1 MNGIFSSS
9 YRSYLKWK
17 RNVLVNVFNM
27 SISLFVGSPS
37 QPSVA
42 NNRSNDFD
50 YKAFDEQIAWK
61 IDGRPNLHINCL
73 VFLHLLLFFAI
84 FFFSTSQIT
93 YQTNQNCTD
102 MLISYKRLNIIEF
115 FFSFYIFCTAAF
127 WFSPLDIRQSNY
139 VIFNLSLSINIF
151 AYKNAHYSSVF
162 PEKCPK
168 KNNIETFIH
177 VICCNNSINSI
188 LQTIFFMTF
197 DYVKLRL
204 LKIKRTFLIFLFLPL
219 VSSSLNSWHDLVV
232 QHSIAGEYKFC
243 SISHFRGRANY
254 Y

>member
-1 MNGIFSSS
+1 MKQAEIGVQWNVKWFGVGDRRPKWFTTNWIQYVNGIFSSS

-139 VIFNLSLSINIF
+139 VIFNLSLSIIIF

-168 KNNIETFIH
+168 KKQHWNFYPRN
-177 VICCNNSINSI
+177 
-188 LQTIFFMTF
+188 
-197 DYVKLRL
+197 L
-204 LKIKRTFLIFLFLPL
+204 L
-219 VSSSLNSWHDLVV
+219 
-232 QHSIAGEYKFC
+232 
-243 SISHFRGRANY
+243 
-254 Y
+254 

>member
-1 MNGIFSSS
+1 
-9 YRSYLKWK
+9 
-17 RNVLVNVFNM
+17 
-27 SISLFVGSPS
+27 
-37 QPSVA
+37 
-42 NNRSNDFD
+42 
-50 YKAFDEQIAWK
+50 
-61 IDGRPNLHINCL
+61 
-73 VFLHLLLFFAI
+73 
-84 FFFSTSQIT
+84 
-93 YQTNQNCTD
+93 
-102 MLISYKRLNIIEF
+102 MLTTLRYF
-115 FFSFYIFCTAAF
+115 
-127 WFSPLDIRQSNY
+127 Q
-139 VIFNLSLSINIF
+139 
-151 AYKNAHYSSVF
+151 KNAQ
-162 PEKCPK
+162 K

-254 Y
+254 YWRKKKLIGLYDCIQQIINRNFHSTTIKLCARQFTLTNR